1 MKYFSLLLIS
11 AFVLFAGCSSLKVTS
26 DLDKSVDFSKHKT
39 FQYYGWQ
46 KDSDE
51 IINSLDK
58 DRIERAF
65 GAEFK
70 KRGLTYV
77 KDNGDLIVTL
87 LIVTEQKTKTTA
99 NTTTTGYGGYGGGY
113 GGYYGYGP
121 GWGWGAGY
129 GSMGHATTTYS
140 TYDYNVGTLVV
151 DVFDANEKK
160 LIWEGIG
167 QGTINDNPKNRD
179 KNISKSVT
187 AIMKNYPV
195 EPLDSK

>member
-1 MKYFSLLLIS
+1 MKRLSLFLIPTL
-11 AFVLFAGCSSLKVTS
+11 FFFAGCTSIKVTS
-26 DLDKSVDFSKHKT
+26 DLDKSVDFTKHKT

-46 KDSDE
+46 KDSDK
-51 IINSLDK
+51 ILNSLDK
-58 DRIERAF
+58 NRIESAF

-99 NTTTTGYGGYGGGY
+99 NTTSTGYGGGY

-121 GWGWGAGY
+121 GWGWGAGHAGMGM
-129 GSMGHATTTYS
+129 GSATTTYS

-151 DVFDANEKK
+151 DVFDASEKK

-167 QGTINDNPKNRD
+167 QGTINENPKNRD
-179 KNISKSVT
+179 KTIPKSVA
-187 AIMKNYPV
+187 AIMKDYPV
-195 EPLDSK
+195 KPLDSK